1 MEICARILIGILES
15 YYCVLSEQDKQNLSN
30 VIEILQR
37 GNEDEEERS
46 KKCSV

>member
-1 MEICARILIGILES
+1 MEICARILIGILER

-37 GNEDEEERS
+37 SNEDETIKRI
-46 KKCSV
+46 